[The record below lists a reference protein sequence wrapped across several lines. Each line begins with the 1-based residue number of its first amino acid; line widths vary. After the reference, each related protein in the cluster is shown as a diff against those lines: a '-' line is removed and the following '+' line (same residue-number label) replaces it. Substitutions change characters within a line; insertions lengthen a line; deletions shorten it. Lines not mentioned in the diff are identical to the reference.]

1 MACYSL
7 LQIYLF
13 VKEAGKKEEGG
24 GRERDLERDVLAH
37 FPRTAET

>member
-24 GRERDLERDVLAH
+24 GRERDVLAQ
-37 FPRTAET
+37 FQRTAET